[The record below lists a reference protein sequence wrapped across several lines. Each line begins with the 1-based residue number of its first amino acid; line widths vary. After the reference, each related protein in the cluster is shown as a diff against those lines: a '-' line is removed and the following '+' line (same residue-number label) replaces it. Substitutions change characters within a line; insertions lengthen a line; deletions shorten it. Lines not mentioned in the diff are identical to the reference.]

1 MRRFR
6 FRTINCFLALLGS
19 FAIAGKALAEEG
31 ARWLLQTSIYTTHFN
46 NRPHNNNQ
54 KLVNLEY
61 QRADQWVVGGAAF
74 DTSFDQFAQYLYF
87 GRLWRPFETEP
98 LIHVKLTGGLIHG
111 YKGEFRDKIPLNS
124 RGVAPAII
132 PAVGLSGN
140 HVSGEVVFFGAAG
153 AMVTVGVLF

>member
-1 MRRFR
+1 MRRSR
-6 FRTINCFLALLGS
+6 FCTIGCFLVLLGS
-19 FAIAGKALAEEG
+19 VAMSGEAPAEEG

-46 NRPHNNNQ
+46 NRPHNNHQ
-54 KLVNLEY
+54 KLLNLEY
-61 QRADQWVVGGAAF
+61 QRSDQWVVGGAVF
-74 DTSFDQFAQYLYF
+74 DTSFDQPAQYLYF
-87 GRLWRPFETEP
+87 GKLWRPFETEP

-140 HVSGEVVFFGAAG
+140 HISGEVVLFGVAG
-153 AMVTVGVLF
+153 AMVTLGVLF